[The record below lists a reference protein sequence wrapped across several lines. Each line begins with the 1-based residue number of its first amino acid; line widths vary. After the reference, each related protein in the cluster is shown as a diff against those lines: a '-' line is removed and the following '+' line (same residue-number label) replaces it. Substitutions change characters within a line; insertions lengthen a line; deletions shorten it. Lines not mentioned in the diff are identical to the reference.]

1 MTIHQRNDLVSQISK
16 VLAIVCL
23 MALPT
28 TSLAADSLSDFNA
41 KVSEAYSGY
50 RAAMNYLRTGN
61 PGLASLE
68 LGAAVDSWQTVER
81 TYKSAPP
88 AEFAKDGAFAPTLS
102 KVGKALKSGLNSATD
117 GDMKTAQ
124 QALSPVRRMLYELRQ
139 RNGVRV
145 YADCITDMNTVMD
158 RLYVF
163 RRPAPELGNADVR
176 EAIATDTLAYQKLV
190 PTCRAM
196 APAAIQNEIEF
207 VRLFDGAEDSVA
219 SLMLALNA
227 RDSQAVVNVLRELRS
242 FDRILFFRFGG

>member
-1 MTIHQRNDLVSQISK
+1 MSQISK

-23 MALPT
+23 MALTAMP
-28 TSLAADSLSDFNA
+28 LAAASLSEFHA

-68 LGAAVDSWQTVER
+68 LGAAVDGWQVVER
-81 TYKSAPP
+81 VYKSAPP
-88 AEFAKDGAFAPTLS
+88 IEFAKDRAFAETLTS
-102 KVGKALKSGLNSATD
+102 VGNALNSGLDSTAN
-117 GDMKTAQ
+117 GDMKAAQ
-124 QALSPVRRMLYELRQ
+124 EILSPVRGMLYELRQ

-163 RRPAPELGNADVR
+163 RRPAPDLGNADVR
-176 EAIATDTLAYQKLV
+176 AAIATDTRAYQKLV

-196 APAAIQNEIEF
+196 APAAIQSDIEF
-207 VRLFDGAEDSVA
+207 MRLFDGAAHSVS
-219 SLMLALNA
+219 SLMPALDA
-227 RDSQAVVNVLRELRS
+227 RDNQAVVNVLRELRS